1 MSNTEKRK
9 VNSIDS
15 TGLMVARNIKRL
27 RGDMS
32 LVELSARLRQVGR
45 VIQPLILGRIESG
58 ERKVD
63 VDDLMA
69 FAIVF
74 NVSPLTLLLPES
86 GSAAASVKITG
97 TSHEYGSNILWLW
110 GRGDEPLDI
119 DAIMGDEY
127 GGFITRD
134 DKIEGDIEYKNK
146 VIPYTSEQERKIF
159 AFSYKAKPIIEPR
172 KTGLL
177 KAFAPPEWQKVSLIE
192 EQGLQKSRYVSYSLR
207 KAARI
212 AREIIEQRK
221 SAQTDK
227 KD

>member
-9 VNSIDS
+9 VNSIGS
-15 TGLMVARNIKRL
+15 TGLMVANNIKRL

-32 LVELSARLRQVGR
+32 LVELSARLRQIGR

-86 GSAAASVKITG
+86 GSARAPAMITG
-97 TSHEYGSNILWLW
+97 ASHEYGSNILWLW
-110 GRGDEPLDI
+110 GRGDEPLEI

-127 GGFITRD
+127 GNSITSD
-134 DKIEGDIEYKNK
+134 DEIKSDSEYVNK
-146 VIPYTSEQERKIF
+146 VIPYSPEQERKIF

-177 KAFAPPEWQKVSLIE
+177 KAFSPLDWRRAEPIK
-192 EQGLQKSRYVSYSLR
+192 EQGLQKSRYVAYALR
-207 KAARI
+207 KEE
-212 AREIIEQRK
+212 RELVELIEQHK
-221 SAQTDK
+221 STQSDE